1 MAIDPSIILQA
12 GRGVT
17 PLLSPAEIQD
27 QQMQREMGAYKLN
40 ALRQANDDDMAYRN
54 ILRSGVEPGQIVN
67 KLYSAGLGK
76 QAQEAQKFQTDQ
88 AKAARDA
95 EKAKYETASKRFEL
109 IGQVLGSVKDQ
120 ASYEAGRQQLNAM
133 GIPTPNA
140 PPQYDPSVVQR
151 FFQQAMSA
159 KDQADQK
166 WKEME
171 YTTPKASAVL
181 QAQTSRANNAD
192 TVAVQ
197 RDRLTFDQNQP
208 KGQVVQTDS
217 GTMLVDPRT
226 GEAKPVTSGGVP
238 VQKPGKEIPANVNK
252 SIIENQ
258 QNLSKID
265 RAMAAIKA
273 NPGAVGPLN
282 MIPGA
287 EAVRQYTNPEGIEAR
302 AGVGDIGSLI
312 LHDRSGA
319 AVTAS
324 EFPRLKPFIPTASDS
339 PEAAQTKLARFKQIY
354 EEEAGL
360 LAQTYSKEQGYKES
374 PLLKNGAPKA
384 ATPAPGVIA
393 VTNAADYAKV
403 PSGATYTTPDGKMRR
418 KP

>member
-12 GRGVT
+12 GRGIT

-27 QQMQREMGAYKLN
+27 QQMQREMGTYKLN

-54 ILRSGVEPGQIVN
+54 ILRSGVQPDQIVN

-120 ASYEAGRQQLNAM
+120 DSYDAGRQQLNAM

-171 YTTPKASAVL
+171 YTTPKAGAIL

-252 SIIENQ
+252 SIIDNQ
-258 QNLSKID
+258 QSLNKID
-265 RAMAAIKA
+265 RAIQAITDDPKA
-273 NPGAVGPLN
+273 LGLQYA
-282 MIPGA
+282 IPGA
-287 EAVRQYTNPEGIEAR
+287 ETIGQYIDSSGVPTRAAVA
-302 AGVGDIGSLI
+302 DIGSLV

-319 AVTAS
+319 AVTVS

-339 PEAAQTKLARFKQIY
+339 PQAAIDKLKQLRKAMADEAD
-354 EEEAGL
+354 L

-374 PLLKNGAPKA
+374 PVLKSQASQQTKPNLTRKTIGGK
-384 ATPAPGVIA
+384 
-393 VTNAADYAKV
+393 
-403 PSGATYTTPDGKMRR
+403 TYENDGKGWYVVN
-418 KP
+418 

>member
-1 MAIDPSIILQA
+1 MALDPSIILQA

-27 QQMQREMGAYKLN
+27 QQMQREMGTYKLN

-54 ILRSGVEPGQIVN
+54 ILRSGVVPDQIVN

-120 ASYEAGRQQLNAM
+120 DSYDAGRQQLNAM

-171 YTTPKASAVL
+171 YTTPKASAIL

-226 GEAKPVTSGGVP
+226 GEAKPVTAGGVP

-252 SIIENQ
+252 SIIDNQ
-258 QNLSKID
+258 QSLNKID
-265 RAMAAIKA
+265 RAIQAITDDPKA
-273 NPGAVGPLN
+273 LGLQYA
-282 MIPGA
+282 IPGA
-287 EAVRQYTNPEGIEAR
+287 ETIGQYIDSSGVPTRAAVA
-302 AGVGDIGSLI
+302 DIGSLV

-319 AVTAS
+319 AVTVS

-339 PEAAQTKLARFKQIY
+339 PQAAIDKLKQLRKAMADEAD
-354 EEEAGL
+354 L

-374 PLLKNGAPKA
+374 PVLKSQASQQTKPNLTRKTIGGK
-384 ATPAPGVIA
+384 
-393 VTNAADYAKV
+393 
-403 PSGATYTTPDGKMRR
+403 TYENDGKGWYVVN
-418 KP
+418 